1 MNDLT
6 EKQID
11 YITQI
16 VNKSTIESAVMK
28 EDLIDHFCCAIE
40 ADMQKG
46 VSFETAY
53 DKAYHHICPD
63 GFDEIQRETI
73 FLLTFKNI
81 KKMKKLLFISGYLS
95 AIGVT
100 TSLFRFLHWHMV
112 AALRVPYLAIVTL
125 VTAVIIVFVFLP
137 TLFMYLY
144 KKDLAQFYGKKM
156 MYIGGFTGSVFLV
169 LSIFFYLTHWP
180 LDVVALLTALAAI
193 NFAFFPML
201 FLKMYRKTI

>member
-1 MNDLT
+1 MNGLT

-16 VNKSTIESAVMK
+16 VNESTIESEVMK
-28 EDLIDHFCCAIE
+28 EDLIDHFCCAVE

-46 VSFETAY
+46 ASFETAY

-81 KKMKKLLFISGYLS
+81 QKMKKLLFISGYLS
-95 AIGVT
+95 AIGVA
-100 TSLFRFLHWHMV
+100 TSLGRYLFWFMDTYI
-112 AALRVPYLAIVTL
+112 PYLGL
-125 VTAVIIVFVFLP
+125 VMFITALIIVFVFLP

-144 KKDLAQFYGKKM
+144 KKDLTQFYGKKM
-156 MYIGGFTGSVFLV
+156 MYIGGFAGFAFLV
-169 LSIFFYLTHWP
+169 LFVLFWLMHWP
-180 LDVVALLTALAAI
+180 LGTVFLGTALVTF

-201 FLKMYRKTI
+201 FLKMYRKTN